1 MKIRIYQ
8 INMERDINLFVFMS
22 LDTLEKTTGSPAA
35 IDSSIYDLVYEGDVD
50 CQSLEQV
57 FQVFNLQHPADYEGR
72 SLSVSD
78 VVEVVENPKDNIEII
93 GNETDELPVKRGFYY
108 CNDFGFK
115 QVEFDADATQKQAP
129 KRIRVVLLKPGKLAQ
144 TVEIGASLESMQ
156 AAVGGDIEPLY
167 PFEEAVCI
175 ICNEEGKINGLPLN
189 RAVYQDAEYT
199 ELTYGELAARFREAE
214 RSGKHLDGLIT
225 FTEDS
230 FTKWYSLAARTYFV
244 SSENKAF
251 QPNMGGYS
259 IFGSAVDGSDL
270 NVRLERYMA
279 KEKGGKD
286 GWKIERCYLR
296 NGGEM
301 IDIIAGTCFIC
312 DCSGDHFGGLSE
324 EQATRY
330 AAMFR
335 LPEAFIQTGSSILA
349 LPYMPSEKPM
359 SEQDSI

>member
-8 INMERDINLFVFMS
+8 INMERDTNRFVFMS

-57 FQVFNLQHPADYEGR
+57 FQMFNLQHPADYEGR

-78 VVEVVENPKDNIEII
+78 IVEVIENPQDNGEII

-115 QVEFDADATQKQAP
+115 QVEFDADAAQKQVS
-129 KRIRVVLLKPGKLAQ
+129 KRIRVVLLEPGKLAK

-156 AAVGGDIEPLY
+156 AAVGGDIEALY
-167 PFEEAVCI
+167 PFEETVCI

-189 RAVYQDAEYT
+189 RAVYLDAELT
-199 ELTYGELAARFREAE
+199 ELTYGDMVARFREAE

-230 FTKWYSLAARTYFV
+230 FTQWYSLAARTTL
-244 SSENKAF
+244 
-251 QPNMGGYS
+251 
-259 IFGSAVDGSDL
+259 SAVTT
-270 NVRLERYMA
+270 RLSSPTWA
-279 KEKGGKD
+279 V
-286 GWKIERCYLR
+286 
-296 NGGEM
+296 
-301 IDIIAGTCFIC
+301 T
-312 DCSGDHFGGLSE
+312 LSLGRPLTA
-324 EQATRY
+324 AT
-330 AAMFR
+330 
-335 LPEAFIQTGSSILA
+335 
-349 LPYMPSEKPM
+349 
-359 SEQDSI
+359 